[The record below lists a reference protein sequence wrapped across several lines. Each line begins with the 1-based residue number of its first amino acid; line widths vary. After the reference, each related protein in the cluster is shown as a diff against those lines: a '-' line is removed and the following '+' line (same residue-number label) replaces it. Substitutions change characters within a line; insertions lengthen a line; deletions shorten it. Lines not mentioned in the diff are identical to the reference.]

1 MSAPAVAS
9 KFTIARL
16 LSRRAASAA
25 GHLDHLDPS
34 IRPKFRRDTKFSMH
48 GLQSRSVRTS
58 RRILAK
64 TLSAGYCSFVIKIC
78 IIYQVLVILML
89 RIVSLEKFGPGV
101 TNPF

>member
-1 MSAPAVAS
+1 MLP
-9 KFTIARL
+9 L
-16 LSRRAASAA
+16 L
-25 GHLDHLDPS
+25 LDIWIILIHPSGLNLDA
-34 IRPKFRRDTKFSMH
+34 ILNLVCMDMM
-48 GLQSRSVRTS
+48 QSRSV
-58 RRILAK
+58 RILAK